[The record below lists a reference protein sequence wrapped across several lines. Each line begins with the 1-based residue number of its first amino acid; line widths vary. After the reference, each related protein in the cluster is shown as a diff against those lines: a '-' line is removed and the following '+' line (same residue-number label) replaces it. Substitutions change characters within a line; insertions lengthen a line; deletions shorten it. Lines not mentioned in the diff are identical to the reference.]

1 MRNRICLAAA
11 MLCALA
17 TEPAMAQARSGSVL
31 ERKVTVTFNEAPLES
46 VLRTL
51 RRQYGV
57 RISYSNTALNL
68 KQPVTVSANNQPL
81 RTVLGEVLRDKNIG
95 YELVGDQLVLHPV
108 APRSAAAK
116 PTSAT
121 APAATTTTV
130 SKAVTE
136 RAPDEAAP
144 RSEPGKA
151 ADRPGAAP
159 AAKPAPPA
167 KATPPKKEPAKT
179 AKGQSTATKA
189 GNAGG
194 GKTPTKAASPAKNA
208 TATPAQT
215 ASTVKPN
222 NPSPAAG
229 GAGSLD
235 PEVAPA
241 TTPETTSPPTAATPS
256 ATTEAK
262 PIVAKQDSV
271 AAAAAPAAA
280 TESEEPARPTYKQ
293 PAQIS
298 FLGPLGSNGLRSG
311 QTVNNLSINVLGGY
325 SAGVEGFEAAG
336 LFNIDR
342 DTVDGVQVAGLT
354 NIVGKHLDGFQGAG
368 LLNVLG
374 GGGRGWQA
382 AGLLNVAA
390 RPVAGAQTAGL
401 FNYVGPTKKLP
412 IVADAGAP
420 ATDAAPSRK
429 PTVQAA
435 GLFNVA
441 LGEVR
446 GGQAAGL
453 LNVAGTVHG
462 VQLAGLL
469 NVADSVDG
477 VSIAPINFVRHG
489 YHRVEVI
496 NSEVWPVSA
505 NLKLG
510 GSAAFYTFFTGA
522 YAGFGSKPRR
532 WALGY
537 GLGSEVWAR
546 RRLSVAL
553 DAVAMHV
560 NEEQRGWTRDLNL
573 DSQLRL
579 LLGVAPFKKDGHLR
593 IVFGPT
599 VSVLVTQRYDT
610 TEQRVYSNL
619 AEGRKLWL
627 DEGDAGTRVLG
638 WVGYAA
644 GIRF

>member
-1 MRNRICLAAA
+1 

-17 TEPAMAQARSGSVL
+17 AEPVVAQVRSGSVL
-31 ERKVTVTFNEAPLES
+31 ERKVTVTFNDAPLES

-81 RTVLGEVLRDKNIG
+81 RAVLSEVLRDKNIG
-95 YELVGDQLVLHPV
+95 YELVGDQVVLHPAV
-108 APRSAAAK
+108 PKSAATK
-116 PTSAT
+116 PAS
-121 APAATTTTV
+121 APAPATTTTTV
-130 SKAVTE
+130 SKAVLDRT
-136 RAPDEAAP
+136 PNEAAP
-144 RSEPGKA
+144 RLEPSKT
-151 ADRPGAAP
+151 ADKPGAAP
-159 AAKPAPPA
+159 AAKPATPA
-167 KATPPKKEPAKT
+167 KAAPTKKEPAK
-179 AKGQSTATKA
+179 ATKSQSA
-189 GNAGG
+189 TSKASNTGG
-194 GKTPTKAASPAKNA
+194 GKVPAKAAPSKKES
-208 TATPAQT
+208 ATPAQAAT
-215 ASTVKPN
+215 ADKP
-222 NPSPAAG
+222 SGQGSAASGVG
-229 GAGSLD
+229 GTD

-241 TTPETTSPPTAATPS
+241 TTTASTSTPVAATPP
-256 ATTEAK
+256 AAADTKPTT
-262 PIVAKQDSV
+262 KQDS
-271 AAAAAPAAA
+271 AAVTAAVPPETNENEA
-280 TESEEPARPTYKQ
+280 PARPTYRE

-298 FLGPLGSNGLRSG
+298 FLGPLGSNGLRSS

-342 DTVDGVQVAGLT
+342 DTVDGAQVAGLA
-354 NIVGKHLDGFQGAG
+354 NIVGKHLDGVQGAG
-368 LLNVLG
+368 LMNVLG

-390 RPVAGAQTAGL
+390 RPIAGAQTAGL

-412 IVADAGAP
+412 VVADAAP
-420 ATDAAPSRK
+420 ATEAAPTRK

-489 YHRVEVI
+489 YHRFEVT

-505 NLKLG
+505 SLKLG

-522 YAGFGSKPRR
+522 YAGFGNKPRR
-532 WALGY
+532 WAVGY

-610 TEQRVYSNL
+610 TEQQVYSNL

-627 DEGDAGTRVLG
+627 DEGNSATRVLG
-638 WVGYAA
+638 WVGYTA

>member
-17 TEPAMAQARSGSVL
+17 TEPVVGQVRSGSVL

-57 RISYSNTALNL
+57 RISYSNTALDL

-95 YELVGDQLVLHPV
+95 YELVGDQVVLHPS
-108 APRSAAAK
+108 APKAATKPAPAAA
-116 PTSAT
+116 PT
-121 APAATTTTV
+121 ATTTTV
-130 SKAVTE
+130 NKAVID
-136 RAPDEAAP
+136 RAPDEAP
-144 RSEPGKA
+144 RSEPSKA
-151 ADRPGAAP
+151 ADKPSAAP
-159 AAKPAPPA
+159 AAKPGTPA
-167 KATPPKKEPAKT
+167 KAAPTKKEPAK
-179 AKGQSTATKA
+179 ATKSQSA
-189 GNAGG
+189 TSKASNTGG
-194 GKTPTKAASPAKNA
+194 GKAPTKAAVPSKS
-208 TATPAQT
+208 ATPAQ
-215 ASTVKPN
+215 AATVAKPN
-222 NPSPAAG
+222 GQGAAATGAG
-229 GAGSLD
+229 GTN
-235 PEVAPA
+235 PEIAPVATATISAPAA
-241 TTPETTSPPTAATPS
+241 TTPAAATPPI
-256 ATTEAK
+256 TTEAK
-262 PIVAKQDSV
+262 PIAKQDSTAV
-271 AAAAAPAAA
+271 AAAPPAA
-280 TESEEPARPTYKQ
+280 TESEEPARPTYKE

-325 SAGVEGFEAAG
+325 AAGVEGFEAAG

-342 DTVDGVQVAGLT
+342 DTVDGAQVAGLA
-354 NIVGKHLDGFQGAG
+354 NIVGKHLDGVQGAG
-368 LLNVLG
+368 LMNVLG

-390 RPVAGAQTAGL
+390 RPIAGAQTAGL

-412 IVADAGAP
+412 VVADAAP
-420 ATDAAPSRK
+420 AAEAVPTRK

-489 YHRVEVI
+489 YHRFEVT

-505 NLKLG
+505 SLKLG

-522 YAGFGSKPRR
+522 YAGFGNKPRR

-546 RRLSVAL
+546 RRLSLAL

-610 TEQRVYSNL
+610 TEQQVYSNL

-627 DEGDAGTRVLG
+627 DEGNSATRVLG
-638 WVGYAA
+638 WVGYTA